1 MRGDAGAG
9 AALVGM
15 AGLDQEVVVMDRAD
29 DAVLTDPWF
38 GHLCRAFD
46 DLGEVPGETGI
57 AAAHQRDRREQRRVA
72 RSPGDYYLGAVG
84 QRLRVWLDPIH
95 RDDRTG
101 QRRGGKEGVDPG
113 STQEG

>member
-72 RSPGDYYLGAVG
+72 RSPGDYY
-84 QRLRVWLDPIH
+84 
-95 RDDRTG
+95 RTEE
-101 QRRGGKEGVDPG
+101 RPVGKEGVKQCRSRGAP
-113 STQEG
+113 